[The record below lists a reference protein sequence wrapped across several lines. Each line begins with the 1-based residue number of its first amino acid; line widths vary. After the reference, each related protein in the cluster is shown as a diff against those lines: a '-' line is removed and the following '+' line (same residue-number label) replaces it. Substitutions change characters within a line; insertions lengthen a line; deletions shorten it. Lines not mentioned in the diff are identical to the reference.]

1 MTEDLEDRELIE
13 KLSVETEAFV
23 RNLAPRGIVPKI
35 LSAVTADRRHFLL
48 NLRSLGLDRS
58 DEMDFI
64 LWLCA
69 REGVRAHATTRPVEL
84 ADAPAGAAARR
95 VWVVLFAGDLGR
107 EMEIPFWPDDGNRLI
122 YGDTTVTN
130 LSPEQSREHL
140 FNYSKKTDAG
150 QLNLWNY
157 GSLWS
162 RLQGKVA
169 WRTL

>member
-1 MTEDLEDRELIE
+1 LNEGLDDRELIE
-13 KLSVETEAFV
+13 KLSVATEAFV

-48 NLRSLGLDRS
+48 DLKGLGIDRGEEMNFLR
-58 DEMDFI
+58 
-64 LWLCA
+64 WLCA
-69 REGVRAHATTRPVEL
+69 REGVRAHATTRPFEVP
-84 ADAPAGAAARR
+84 DAPEALAKRFLM
-95 VWVVLFAGDLGR
+95 VMLFAGDLGR
-107 EMEIPFWPDDGNRLI
+107 ELEIPFWPDQENQLT
-122 YGDTTVTN
+122 YGETTTTN

-150 QLNLWNY
+150 QLQRWNY

-162 RLQGKVA
+162 RLKEKVA